1 MTVSQKTSSMVI
13 GQRATETRSVRR
25 PILRFTDACKRD
37 MRRGGADVDNWKAAE
52 YDRSAWRLLVK
63 GVGIAVETRRRLE
76 DEARR
81 EKRHQRYQQMAES
94 QELPVGLHVCHFS
107 NRDCGSRI

>member
-37 MRRGGADVDNWKAAE
+37 MRRSGADVDNWEAVAD
-52 YDRSAWRLLVK
+52 DRSARRMLVK
-63 GVGIAVETRRRLE
+63 GVGITVENRRSFA
-76 DEARR
+76 DEAGR
-81 EKRHQRYQQMAES
+81 
-94 QELPVGLHVCHFS
+94 
-107 NRDCGSRI
+107 